1 MVVDQCVPVMTYGSE
16 TWSLTMALDGREPKS
31 TVQANSSP
39 DDDATN
45 IGGNRV
51 SAVSLIRVRSPRLRL
66 RARGARAPR
75 PPPTLLASPPHQ
87 PRPTSIPHSTRG
99 RSARPSPR
107 LPRST
112 RRAPAASSTAMFD
125 VFGSVK
131 GLLKLDS
138 VCIDNNVF
146 RLHYK
151 ATVII
156 LIAFSLLVTSRQYIG
171 DPIDCIVDEIPYAV
185 MDTYCWIYSTFT
197 IPNRLVG
204 RVGKDFAQPGVAS
217 HVDGQDEMK
226 YHKYYQWVCFVLFFQ
241 AILFYVPR
249 YLWKTWE
256 GGRVKMLVL
265 DLNCPVV
272 GEDCKTDRKKLLV
285 DYFYTN
291 LHTQNFYAFRFF
303 ICEVLNFINVVGQ
316 IYFMDFFL
324 DGEFSTYGRD
334 VVRFT
339 EMEPEERE
347 DPMARVFPKVTKCTF
362 HKYGPSGTVQ
372 KFDGLCVL
380 PLNIV
385 NEKIYV
391 FLWFW
396 FIILSILSGISL
408 IYRAAVVAG
417 PRVRLYLLRAR
428 SRLAPQEQVET
439 VARKLQIGDWFV
451 LYQLGKNIDPLIY
464 KELMGDLA
472 TKFEGKGDV

>member
-1 MVVDQCVPVMTYGSE
+1 
-16 TWSLTMALDGREPKS
+16 
-31 TVQANSSP
+31 
-39 DDDATN
+39 
-45 IGGNRV
+45 
-51 SAVSLIRVRSPRLRL
+51 
-66 RARGARAPR
+66 
-75 PPPTLLASPPHQ
+75 
-87 PRPTSIPHSTRG
+87 
-99 RSARPSPR
+99 
-107 LPRST
+107 
-112 RRAPAASSTAMFD
+112 MFD

-131 GLLKLDS
+131 GLLKLDA

-151 ATVII
+151 ATVVL

-171 DPIDCIVDEIPYAV
+171 DPIDCIVDEIPLNV

-197 IPNRLVG
+197 IPD
-204 RVGKDFAQPGVAS
+204 RVGVIGRDLVQPGVAA
-217 HVDGQDEMK
+217 HIEGEDEVK
-226 YHKYYQWVCFVLFFQ
+226 YHKYYQWVCFTLFFQ

-256 GGRVKMLVL
+256 GGRIKMLVL

-272 GEDCKTDRKKLLV
+272 SDSCKSDRRKLLV
-285 DYFYTN
+285 EYFCTN

-303 ICEVLNFINVVGQ
+303 FCEVLNFINVVGQ

-324 DGEFSTYGRD
+324 DGEFTTYGAD
-334 VVRFT
+334 VVKFT
-339 EMEPEERE
+339 EMEPEDRI
-347 DPMARVFPKVTKCTF
+347 DPMSKVFPKVTKCTF
-362 HKYGPSGTVQ
+362 HKYGASGTVQ

-396 FIILSILSGISL
+396 FIILAILSGLSL
-408 IYRAAVVAG
+408 AYRAAVVAG
-417 PRVRLYLLRAR
+417 SKLRLVLLRAR
-428 SRLAPQEQVET
+428 SRISSPKDIDIIAD
-439 VARKLQIGDWFV
+439 KCQIGDWFV

-464 KELMGDLA
+464 KQLVADLA
-472 TKFEGKGDV
+472 ISFAGKQQTA

>member
-1 MVVDQCVPVMTYGSE
+1 
-16 TWSLTMALDGREPKS
+16 
-31 TVQANSSP
+31 
-39 DDDATN
+39 
-45 IGGNRV
+45 
-51 SAVSLIRVRSPRLRL
+51 
-66 RARGARAPR
+66 
-75 PPPTLLASPPHQ
+75 
-87 PRPTSIPHSTRG
+87 
-99 RSARPSPR
+99 
-107 LPRST
+107 
-112 RRAPAASSTAMFD
+112 MFD
-125 VFGSVK
+125 VFGNLKS
-131 GLLKLDS
+131 LLRLDS

-156 LIAFSLLVTSRQYIG
+156 LVAFSLLVTSRQYIG
-171 DPIDCIVDEIPYAV
+171 DPIDCIVDEIPPNV

-197 IPNRLVG
+197 IPNRLG
-204 RVGKDFAQPGVAS
+204 GTVGKDVVHPGVAS
-217 HVDGQDEMK
+217 HVEGEDEVK

-241 AILFYVPR
+241 AILFYIPR

-256 GGRVKMLVL
+256 GGRIKMLVL

-272 GEDCKTDRKKLLV
+272 SDECKEDRKRLLV
-285 DYFYTN
+285 DYFTSN
-291 LHTQNFYAFRFF
+291 LHTQNFYAIRF
-303 ICEVLNFINVVGQ
+303 ILCEVLNFINVLAQ

-324 DGEFSTYGRD
+324 DGEFTTYGSD

-339 EMEPEERE
+339 ELEPEERE

-396 FIILSILSGISL
+396 FILLTLLSALSL
-408 IYRAAVVAG
+408 VYRAAVVLG
-417 PRVRLYLLRAR
+417 PQIRLYLLRAR
-428 SRLAPQEQVET
+428 SHLSPQDHIEIIANKCQ
-439 VARKLQIGDWFV
+439 LGDWFI
-451 LYQLGKNIDPLIY
+451 LYQLGKNIDSLIF
-464 KELMGDLA
+464 KELLADLA
-472 TKFEGKGDV
+472 KKLEGKQTV

>member
-1 MVVDQCVPVMTYGSE
+1 
-16 TWSLTMALDGREPKS
+16 
-31 TVQANSSP
+31 
-39 DDDATN
+39 
-45 IGGNRV
+45 
-51 SAVSLIRVRSPRLRL
+51 
-66 RARGARAPR
+66 
-75 PPPTLLASPPHQ
+75 
-87 PRPTSIPHSTRG
+87 
-99 RSARPSPR
+99 
-107 LPRST
+107 
-112 RRAPAASSTAMFD
+112 MFD

-138 VCIDNNVF
+138 VCIDNNIF

-171 DPIDCIVDEIPYAV
+171 DPIDCIVDEIPLNV

-197 IPNRLVG
+197 IPNRLTGVA
-204 RVGKDFAQPGVAS
+204 GKDMVQPGVAS
-217 HVDGQDEMK
+217 HVEGEDEVK
-226 YHKYYQWVCFVLFFQ
+226 YHKYYQWVCFALFFQ

-256 GGRVKMLVL
+256 GGRIKMLVL
-265 DLNCPVV
+265 DLNSPIV
-272 GEDCKTDRKKLLV
+272 DTMCKNERKKILV
-285 DYFYTN
+285 DYFHEN
-291 LHTQNFYAFRFF
+291 IHRHNFYAFRFF
-303 ICEVLNFINVVGQ
+303 ICEALNFVNVVGQ

-324 DGEFSTYGRD
+324 DGEFSTYGSD

-339 EMEPEERE
+339 EMEPEERG
-347 DPMARVFPKVTKCTF
+347 DPMSRVFPKVTKCTF
-362 HKYGPSGTVQ
+362 HKYGPSGSVQ

-408 IYRAAVVAG
+408 MYRAAVVIA
-417 PRVRLYLLRAR
+417 PKVRLYLLRAR
-428 SRLAPQEQVET
+428 SRLSEHEEIRNIAE
-439 VARKLQIGDWFV
+439 KCHIGDWFV

-464 KELMGDLA
+464 KEVITDLSDR
-472 TKFEGKGDV
+472 FDGKEASA